1 MLELRAIEHGYDSQP
16 VLRSI
21 DLVVAQ
27 GEIMCLLG
35 PSGCGK
41 TTLLRLI
48 AGLETPRHGDIL
60 LHGRSIVRTPAHRRG
75 FGLMFQ
81 DFALFPHMNVEQNI
95 RFGLRMQG
103 VNRPAADR
111 RVREALA
118 LVDLVGFEKRGVA
131 QLSGGEKQRV
141 ALARSL
147 APQPQ
152 LLMLDE
158 PLGSLDAGLRERLM
172 IDVRTIIKKL
182 KLTAIY
188 VTHDQAEAFAVAD
201 RIALMHAGRIEVVG
215 APAELYGNPETVFA
229 AQFLGMTNLLP
240 VDGQRNG
247 QLETPF
253 GTFTIRQDASALL
266 VHPDGIHIIDDDDVS
281 GVKGIVETVIYTGDA
296 SQLVVRVNERCA
308 LRFRTPARSSNSLH
322 VGQPL
327 RLQIDPSRVLPLR
340 G

>member
-1 MLELRAIEHGYDSQP
+1 MLELRAIEHRYDSQP

-48 AGLETPRHGDIL
+48 AGLEMPDHGDIL
-60 LHGRSIVRTPAHRRG
+60 LHGRSIVRTPVHKRG

-81 DFALFPHMNVEQNI
+81 DFALFPHMNVEQNV

-103 VNRPAADR
+103 ANQLDADE

-118 LVDLVGFEKRGVA
+118 LVDLKGFERRGVA

-147 APQPQ
+147 APRPQ

-182 KLTAIY
+182 NLTVIY

-201 RIALMHAGRIEVVG
+201 RIALMNAGHIEVVG
-215 APAELYGNPETVFA
+215 APAALYQNPETVFA
-229 AQFLGMTNLLP
+229 AQFLGMTNLLS
-240 VDGQRNG
+240 VEGQHDGQ
-247 QLETPF
+247 LDTPF
-253 GTFTIRQDASALL
+253 GTFTIGQDAAALL
-266 VHPDGIHIIDDDDVS
+266 VHPDGIHIIDDAT
-281 GVKGIVETVIYTGDA
+281 GVDGIVETAIYTGDA
-296 SQLVVRVNERCA
+296 YQLVVRINERCM
-308 LRFRTPARSSNSLH
+308 LRFRAPARSLNSLH

>member
-21 DLVVAQ
+21 DLAVVQ

-60 LHGRSIVRTPAHRRG
+60 LHGRSIVRIPAHRRG

-81 DFALFPHMNVEQNI
+81 DFALFPHMNVEQNV

-103 VNRPAADR
+103 VSRPDADKL
-111 RVREALA
+111 VREVLA
-118 LVDLVGFEKRGVA
+118 LVDLAGFEKRGVA

-172 IDVRTIIKKL
+172 VDVRTIIKKL
-182 KLTAIY
+182 KLTSIY
-188 VTHDQAEAFAVAD
+188 VTHDQAEAFAIAD
-201 RIALMHAGRIEVVG
+201 RIALMNAGRIEVIG
-215 APAELYGNPETVFA
+215 APAALYRNPETVFA

-240 VDGQRNG
+240 AEGRRDGQI
-247 QLETPF
+247 ETPF
-253 GTFTIRQDASALL
+253 GTFAIHQDTAALL
-266 VHPDGIHIIDDDDVS
+266 VHPDGIRIVDDAADI
-281 GVKGIVETVIYTGDA
+281 GINGIVETTMYTGDA
-296 SQLVVRVNERCA
+296 HQLVVRINERCA
-308 LRFRTPARSSNSLH
+308 LRFRTPAHSLNSLH